1 MKLSPGKLDLLFI
14 LPAIVSI
21 RMIADTPN
29 KANAAFTL
37 DPVMQGIMLVAG
49 TILIGFL
56 ILLGSDLDRR
66 FTEDYLFQML
76 ANAALIAVGTTA
88 LINMFWLGAMQF
100 YQLPELTAQN
110 ITGVMVLA
118 FFLGYYLFRFRG
130 VKP

>member
-1 MKLSPGKLDLLFI
+1 MIMSPRKLDLLFI

-21 RMIADTPN
+21 RMIADTPDT
-29 KANAAFTL
+29 ANSAYTL
-37 DPVMQGIMLVAG
+37 APLIQGIILVAG

-56 ILLGSDLDRR
+56 MLASSDLDRR

-110 ITGVMVLA
+110 ITGVMTLA
-118 FFLGYYLFRFRG
+118 FFLGYYWFRRG